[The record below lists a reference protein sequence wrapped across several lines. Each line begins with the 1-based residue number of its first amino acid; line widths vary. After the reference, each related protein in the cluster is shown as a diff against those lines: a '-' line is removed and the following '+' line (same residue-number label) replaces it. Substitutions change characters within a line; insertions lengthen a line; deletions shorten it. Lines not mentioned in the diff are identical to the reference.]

1 MGAGGAWAPPAP
13 FRTPSAVPDPA
24 DTFAPVEVR
33 AADGAAARVLPY
45 GAHVVSW
52 TPAPASPGGAEERL
66 FVSARSAYRAGAAVR
81 GGVPV
86 IFPQFA
92 AEGPFV
98 RHGFA
103 RTRPWAL
110 VRAGRDARGAAEA
123 VFALA
128 DDAETRALWPHAFR
142 CTLTVRAAGARL
154 EVALGVE
161 NPGGEEFAF
170 TGALHTYLRV
180 GDAEAARVRG
190 LEGVR
195 YRDQAAGGGP
205 GDAAGEAIVV
215 RGEVDRV
222 YLAPAGPAEVDDPA
236 LGRRTRVA
244 HEGFADVVVWNPG
257 AALAAGMSDLE
268 PEGWRR
274 MLCVEA
280 AAVARPVV
288 VAPGARWE
296 GRQRLEALPPEGA

>member
-1 MGAGGAWAPPAP
+1 MTPP
-13 FRTPSAVPDPA
+13 SDV
-24 DTFAPVEVR
+24 FAPVEVR
-33 AADGAAARVLPY
+33 AADGACARVLPH

-52 TPAPASPGGAEERL
+52 TPAPGAPGGAAERL
-66 FVSARSAYRAGAAVR
+66 FLSARSAYRAGAAVR

-110 VRAGRDARGAAEA
+110 VRAGRDAAGAGEA

-128 DDAETRALWPHAFR
+128 DDADTRALWPYPFR
-142 CTLTVRAAGARL
+142 CTLSVRAAGAWL
-154 EVALGVE
+154 EVALAVE
-161 NPGGEEFAF
+161 NPGGEPFAF

-180 GDAEAARVRG
+180 GEVEGARVRG
-190 LEGVR
+190 LAASR
-195 YRDQAAGGGP
+195 YRDQAAGGALGGP
-205 GDAAGEAIVV
+205 AGADDAALRV
-215 RGEVDRV
+215 RGELDRV
-222 YLAPAGPAEVDDPA
+222 YLDVGGAVEVDDPA

-244 HEGFADVVVWNPG
+244 ASGFADVVVWNPG
-257 AALAAGMSDLE
+257 AALAAGLADLE

-280 AAVARPVV
+280 AAVGRPAA

-296 GRQRLEALPPEGA
+296 GRQRLEALGPAA